1 MNVISMW
8 GVWMSDSNSPNR
20 DSKVGGALAS
30 AAIGFAATAVKGWA
44 HERKAR
50 KAIVRTFYAAC
61 LDAQKNL
68 REDRM
73 KWEVASL
80 VFEVLPEVKIDW
92 GYDKYCEVK
101 VTNNQLA
108 GDDSKR
114 VRTFRYFF
122 GNYSVSGN
130 AKKGSISWPPYI
142 LHSTP
147 DF

>member
-1 MNVISMW
+1 
-8 GVWMSDSNSPNR
+8 MSSSNSPNR
-20 DSKVGGALAS
+20 DLKVGGALAS
-30 AAIGFAATAVKGWA
+30 AAVGLAATAVKGWA
-44 HERKAR
+44 SERKAR

-61 LDAQKNL
+61 LDDQKNL

-73 KWEVASL
+73 KYEVASL
-80 VFEVLPEVKIDW
+80 VFEVSSEEKTDW
-92 GYDKYCEVK
+92 GSDRYCEVK
-101 VTNNQLA
+101 VTNSQLA

-122 GNYSVSGN
+122 GNRSSAMN
-130 AKKGSISWPPYI
+130 AKKGSVSWPPYI